1 MIICLSLMQNLI
13 NKNPV
18 IKSILNDENEE
29 RSNLRRDFIQY

>member
-18 IKSILNDENEE
+18 IKSILNDKNEE
-29 RSNLRRDFIQY
+29 HSILRRDSIQY